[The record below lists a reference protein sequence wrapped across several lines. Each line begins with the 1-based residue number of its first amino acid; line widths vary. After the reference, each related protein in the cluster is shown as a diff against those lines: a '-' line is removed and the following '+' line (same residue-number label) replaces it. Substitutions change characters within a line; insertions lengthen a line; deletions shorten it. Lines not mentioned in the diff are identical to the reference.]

1 MANKK
6 ELVKVAKEL
15 NKVLGLN
22 PAIETDQDKE
32 ELQEK
37 IATAAELIEP
47 EDNLTSKT
55 IDILEE
61 IMQETQGQEVEPED
75 ELEEEE
81 VELEEEEVELEEEE
95 EKEKPAPKPKAKKEK
110 KAKEKKAVSNGVTRS
125 VATATV
131 IKNNKSLTLE
141 EWAEKSDSLF
151 VEKGGSSNLKES
163 GFSVR
168 RALQILEAFGVVKS
182 DGEKVV
188 NLQRS

>member
-75 ELEEEE
+75 
-81 VELEEEEVELEEEE
+81 ELEEEEVELEEEE